1 VIVALKTGP
10 KAIQDALL
18 NPESVVVIGASRF
31 EGKVGHAVLKN
42 IINGGYKGR
51 VYPVNPQADEILGLK
66 CYPRVSAINDEIDM
80 AVVTVPAE
88 RVLEVAEECGRLGV
102 KVLVVISAGFKEIGL
117 EGAKREA
124 QLVSIAK
131 KYGMRILGPNCL
143 GYINTSIGL
152 NASFASC
159 MPPRGHVAFISQ
171 SGALLTSLIDRAAI
185 EGLAFSKIVSLGNKA
200 DLDEVDYLKLLVD
213 DPETRAIA
221 LYIEGVEKGF
231 EFARVLRE
239 VSARKPVIALKAGVT
254 EAGARAASSHTGSM
268 AGSEVSYATAFKQ
281 FGAIKVEGLTDLL
294 DAVRCFGSQP
304 VPKFGNVVIITNA
317 GGPGILTAD
326 ACEKL
331 GLRLMY
337 LGAEVINELMKILPP
352 ASSTNNP
359 IDVLGDAKADRYEAV
374 LRILSTRE
382 DIDCYIVVL
391 SPQAMTEPDEV
402 AKLLVDFKSK
412 SPHKVVVASFLGGPK
427 VANAVTILRSGGV
440 PNYDAPERAVK
451 ALSLLVKYKEV
462 QIRQRSLLKEGYPR
476 YPIDRERV
484 REVIS
489 RATSEG
495 RKMLMPDEVCEVL
508 SACGIRIAPCKIARS
523 PEEAVQA
530 AECMGY
536 PVALKI
542 ASPNITHKSDVGGVK
557 LDLRTPS
564 DVRLAYHE
572 IMANVSKYV
581 PGATIYG
588 IVVTPMVPQGT
599 EVVVGMHRDPQ
610 FGPLIMFGLGGVYV
624 ELLREVSFGLAPLT
638 RSEALGMIMETKA
651 YALLRGFRGSPARD
665 VDAVVDVI
673 LKVSTLCTE
682 FKEIQEIDI
691 NPLFVYEKFKGC
703 VAVDAKIWC

>member
-1 VIVALKTGP
+1 MKATSKT
-10 KAIQDALL
+10 IQDALL
-18 NPESVVVIGASRF
+18 NPESVAVIGASRF
-31 EGKVGHAVLKN
+31 EGKVGYAVLKN
-42 IINGGYKGR
+42 IIDGGYKGR
-51 VYPVNPQADEILGLK
+51 VYPVNPQADNILGLK

-88 RVLEVAEECGRLGV
+88 RVLEVAEECGQVGV

-124 QLVSIAK
+124 QLVSIVR
-131 KYGMRILGPNCL
+131 KYGMRLLGPNCL

-159 MPPRGHVAFISQ
+159 MPPRGHVAFVSQ

-200 DLDEVDYLKLLVD
+200 DLSEVDYLRLLAD

-221 LYIEGVEKGF
+221 LYIEGTEKGE
-231 EFARVLRE
+231 EFARVTRE
-239 VSARKPVIALKAGVT
+239 VSAKKPVMVLKAGVT
-254 EAGARAASSHTGSM
+254 EAGAKAASSHTGSM
-268 AGSEVSYATAFKQ
+268 AGSEVAYRTAFRQ
-281 FGAIKVEGLTDLL
+281 FGAIKVEELTDLL

-304 VPKFGNVVIITNA
+304 VPKYGNIVIITNA

-326 ACEKL
+326 ACGKL
-331 GLRLMY
+331 GLRLAY
-337 LGAEVINELMKILPP
+337 LGAEIVDELRKVLPP

-359 IDVLGDAKADRYEAV
+359 IDVLGDARVDRYGAV
-374 LRILSTRE
+374 LRILSGRE

-391 SPQAMTEPDEV
+391 SPQAMIEPEEV
-402 AKLLVDFKSK
+402 AKLLVNFKSK
-412 SPHKVVVASFLGGPK
+412 NPDKVVVASFLGGSK
-427 VANAVTILRSGGV
+427 VANAITILRSGGV
-440 PNYDAPERAVK
+440 PNYEAPERAAR
-451 ALSLLVKYKEV
+451 ALGLLIKYKEV
-462 QIRQRSLLKEGYPR
+462 QARQRSLLNEGYPR

-484 REVIS
+484 KEVIS
-489 RATSEG
+489 KAMSEG

-508 SACGIRIAPCKIARS
+508 SACGIRVAPCKIARS

-530 AECMGY
+530 AECIGY
-536 PVALKI
+536 PVVLKI

-588 IVVTPMVPQGT
+588 IAVTPMVPQGR
-599 EVVVGMHRDPQ
+599 EVIVGMHRDPQ
-610 FGPLIMFGLGGVYV
+610 FGPMIMFGLGGIYV
-624 ELLREVSFGLAPLT
+624 ELLKEVSFRLAPLT
-638 RSEALGMIMETKA
+638 RSEALEMIMETKA
-651 YALLRGFRGSPARD
+651 YTLLRGFRGAPPGD

-673 LKVSTLCTE
+673 SKVSALCIE

-703 VAVDAKIWC
+703 VVVDAKIWC

>member
-1 VIVALKTGP
+1 MKSSMRTT
-10 KAIQDALL
+10 QDALL
-18 NPESVVVIGASRF
+18 NPRSVAVIGASRF
-31 EGKVGHAVLKN
+31 EGKVGYAVLKN
-42 IINGGYKGR
+42 IIDGGYGGR
-51 VYPVNPQADEILGLK
+51 VYPVNPQADNILGLK

-88 RVLEVAEECGRLGV
+88 RVLEVAEECGQAGV

-131 KYGMRILGPNCL
+131 GYGMRILGPNCL

-200 DLDEVDYLKLLVD
+200 DLSEVDYLKLLAD
-213 DPETRAIA
+213 DPETVAIA
-221 LYIEGVEKGF
+221 LYIEGVERGE
-231 EFARVLRE
+231 EFTRVVRE
-239 VSARKPVIALKAGVT
+239 VSTEKPIIALKAGVT

-268 AGSEVSYATAFKQ
+268 AGSEVAYTTAFKQ
-281 FGAIKVEGLTDLL
+281 FGVLKVEELMDLL
-294 DAVRCFGSQP
+294 DAVKCFESQP
-304 VPKFGNVVIITNA
+304 IPRFGNVVIITNA

-326 ACEKL
+326 ACGKL
-331 GLRLMY
+331 GLRLAS
-337 LGAEVINELMKILPP
+337 LSAEVVNELRKVLPP

-359 IDVLGDAKADRYEAV
+359 IDVLGDARAERYEAV
-374 LRILSTRE
+374 LKILSGRE
-382 DIDCYIVVL
+382 DVDCYVVVL
-391 SPQAMTEPDEV
+391 SPQAMTEPDGV

-412 SPHKVVVASFLGGPK
+412 NPQKVVVASFLGGPK
-427 VANAVTILRSGGV
+427 VANAISILKSGGI
-440 PNYDAPERAVK
+440 PNYDTPERAVR
-451 ALSLLVKYKEV
+451 ALSQLIKYKEIQV
-462 QIRQRSLLKEGYPR
+462 KQRSLLKEGYPR

-489 RATSEG
+489 VAASEG

-508 SACGIRIAPCKIARS
+508 SACGIRVAPCKIAKS
-523 PEEAVQA
+523 PDEAVQA
-530 AECMGY
+530 AECVGY

-542 ASPNITHKSDVGGVK
+542 ASPHITHKSDVGGVK

-581 PGATIYG
+581 PGVTIYG
-588 IVVTPMVPQGT
+588 IAVTPMVPQGR
-599 EVVVGMHRDPQ
+599 EVIVGMHRDPQ
-610 FGPLIMFGLGGVYV
+610 FGPMIMFGLGGIYV
-624 ELLREVSFGLAPLT
+624 ELLREVSFRLAPLT
-638 RSEALGMIMETKA
+638 RSEALEMIAETKA
-651 YALLRGFRGSPARD
+651 YALLRGFRGSPPGD

-673 LKVSTLCTE
+673 LKVSALCTE

-703 VAVDAKIWC
+703 VVVDAKIWC